1 MAKYKVNAR
10 EITYYELI
18 IEAEDL
24 EDAYDWMDCKTI
36 STKEVDME
44 WETDSVEPLKSEV
57 E

>member
-18 IEAEDL
+18 IEAENL
-24 EDAYDWMDCKTI
+24 EDVYDWMNCKII
-36 STKEVDME
+36 SKEEFGME
-44 WETDSVEPLKSEV
+44 WDTVFVKPLKSEV

>member
-44 WETDSVEPLKSEV
+44 WETDSVKPLKSEV
-57 E
+57 K